1 MALQILPEI
10 SLSFYSIMVDETND
24 KANKEQVVLVFRWV
38 DDALS
43 AHEEF
48 VSLFLTD
55 SIASKALVAVMKD
68 VLLRMNLKIEHCR
81 GQCYNGAT

>member
-48 VSLFLTD
+48 VGLFLTD

-68 VLLRMNLKIEHCR
+68 VLLRMNLRIEHCR